1 MVSSRNLWIGLNDI
15 EKEGEYRW
23 HDGSLVTWTSW
34 MANQPNNLHG
44 NQQCVNIED
53 RVINDIDCNLEI
65 NFICEVLQGKYW
77 MKLHQ
82 INNNSSSSVHQTE
95 KHGPD
100 ANLIDNLV
108 KHISK
113 DIVSKS
119 D

>member
-34 MANQPNNLHG
+34 MASQPNNADG
-44 NQQCVNIED
+44 NQHCVNID
-53 RVINDIDCNLEI
+53 NRVINDRKCNVDI

-82 INNNSSSSVHQTE
+82 INNNSSVHQTE